1 MLKKH
6 CKVETDKNEYRLAPV
21 SVCLFDLSFKSLHAK
36 KEGKEGGKKGLSK
49 CLAHVQGGKDNV
61 CSSQGVPLS
70 GASER
75 RACKSKKGRGG
86 RERGSGFSPQNP
98 KKPCVQSSERV
109 GVLAFPPSFFGS
121 AHHCPPPPPP
131 SCNRCTTPLP
141 PPPSSPLRPRSV
153 VGTGVRRPPT
163 TSSGTA
169 SASRNCR
176 FSSPLCPLLPSR
188 FHLRRSPASPSP
200 FLGLLGGARK
210 AGRKRKRRDG
220 MSGHTYDFLSS
231 SCPCGGGGRRGQRG
245 QHLGTRLMWSLRICP
260 RLYYTAFIFPR
271 YPFLSKREWRNFT
284 FLFFL
289 PTPPFLFFCTPWW

>member
-1 MLKKH
+1 MRK
-6 CKVETDKNEYRLAPV
+6 RR
-21 SVCLFDLSFKSLHAK
+21 
-36 KEGKEGGKKGLSK
+36 GKKGVRLSK

-61 CSSQGVPLS
+61 CSSQGVPSPFFPSLDPQS
-70 GASER
+70 GVRAKVKREEGEGREEVVFRHRTQRNHVCKAASEW
-75 RACKSKKGRGG
+75 
-86 RERGSGFSPQNP
+86 GFSH
-98 KKPCVQSSERV
+98 S
-109 GVLAFPPSFFGS
+109 PPSFFGS
-121 AHHCPPPPPP
+121 AHHCPPPPPPP

-169 SASRNCR
+169 SASRNCHS
-176 FSSPLCPLLPSR
+176 SSPFCPLLPSR

-210 AGRKRKRRDG
+210 AGRKRKRDG

-231 SCPCGGGGRRGQRG
+231 SSCPCDGSGGGRRGQRG
-245 QHLGTRLMWSLRICP
+245 QHLGTRLMRSLRICP
-260 RLYYTAFIFPR
+260 RLYYTAFTFPR

-289 PTPPFLFFCTPWW
+289 PTPPFLFLHPLVVKGAADSTPQKAPFFIPGGTASR